1 MKIHFDFRFKID
13 VRYDNIIL
21 IILLIFDKS
30 IRVAKE
36 EDKLGLSSAKL
47 MKSFADQN
55 YDKVC

>member
-36 EDKLGLSSAKL
+36 EDKL
-47 MKSFADQN
+47 MKRFADQN